1 MAKKGFL
8 ETFSIMFMDIKNIT
22 DSIITSDPLQSLTL
36 DSNIDIKNPEA
47 FATALEETL
56 FNLYGLDTEKYKSK
70 FRSLQVFLFTLL
82 YFLYS
87 YS

>member
-8 ETFSIMFMDIKNIT
+8 ETFSIMFTDIKNIT

-36 DSNIDIKNPEA
+36 DSNIDIENPEA

-70 FRSLQVFLFTLL
+70 FRSLQVCISCI
-82 YFLYS
+82 YR
-87 YS
+87 